1 MVEQLIR
8 NQQVARSIRVRGTN
22 SYTHDMPDTYAI
34 REVTEHHIPG
44 FAVVHPETGKLVS
57 NRSFPNGYCEQPI
70 TAIWNL

>member
-1 MVEQLIR
+1 MVEQLTR
-8 NQQVARSIRVRGTN
+8 NQQVARSIRVRGTI
-22 SYTHDMPDTYAI
+22 STTAMSDTYAI
-34 REVTEHHIPG
+34 REVTDHHIPG